1 MPLAT
6 ATTSEAPS
14 LPLSLPIDYI
24 FPREFETGFQP
35 TLRTELVAS
44 GTRGGGLMERDRDD
58 QQTDGIISPGR
69 NI

>member
-14 LPLSLPIDYI
+14 LPLSLPTTSSPVNLRLDSNL
-24 FPREFETGFQP
+24 
-35 TLRTELVAS
+35 LRTELVAS

-58 QQTDGIISPGR
+58 QQTDSIISPGR